1 MPPATPAPRPAA
13 RIPDHYEFCGVAIR
27 HRARWSLTYEHGAAA
42 PYVARHKANPDI
54 VLAASRVD
62 VLDQALTDFTP
73 PARVRPYLPAEAAA
87 RAEEQALLADLAAL
101 EVA

>member
-1 MPPATPAPRPAA
+1 MAATAPKPR
-13 RIPDHYEFCGVAIR
+13 RIPDYYEFCNVALR
-27 HRARWSLTYEHGAAA
+27 HTARWSLGYEHGADA
-42 PYVARHKANPDI
+42 PYTAQNKANPDI

-87 RAEEQALLADLAAL
+87 CAAEQALLADLVAL